1 MIEFLKKLIGLKP
14 SIIIDDVDSPFM
26 RVSLKELS
34 QGDMLTS
41 GSRVE
46 SVTQYFSTVNIRT
59 FNGDSHWVSKGQY
72 VTIYRR

>member
-1 MIEFLKKLIGLKP
+1 MLEFLKTLLGMKP
-14 SIIIDDVDSPFM
+14 SIIFDNVDSPFM

-46 SVTQYFSTVNIRT
+46 SMTHYYSTTNIRT
-59 FNGDSHWVSKGQY
+59 TNGDSHWVAKGHY

>member
-34 QGDMLTS
+34 QGDKLAT
-41 GSRVE
+41 GDRVE
-46 SVTQYFSTVNIRT
+46 TISNFFSSTNIKT
-59 FNGDSHWVSKGQY
+59 YGGHSHWVSKGQY

>member
-34 QGDMLTS
+34 HGDRISNGEIIESLSRFYGSYRITTTQGS
-41 GSRVE
+41 
-46 SVTQYFSTVNIRT
+46 YWVN
-59 FNGDSHWVSKGQY
+59 KGHY